1 MLGNLFKKPVPPAR
15 NPVKEM
21 LFGDLPLEEW
31 PRSDAPSRDFPWS
44 NFVTARVN
52 LKAGRGTEAIAL
64 WQQVLS
70 TSDLEP
76 LQYVQAWHFLR
87 QNGMN
92 PSSENAK
99 KVFGVVVEIGSSG
112 VLTAAYSDRQARLYA
127 DSGRGV
133 VWLRPDGSLD
143 SIIDALLEIAAQV
156 VLRLGPWDK
165 PRLAMPSGD
174 IVRISFLTPSGLHF
188 GQGPS
193 KAFSEDPLA
202 GPVLKASTALMRAL
216 IQKSE
221 TSPQTLTGDE
231 KR

>member
-1 MLGNLFKKPVPPAR
+1 MLGNLFSKKPVPPAR
-15 NPVKEM
+15 NPVKEV
-21 LFGDLPLEEW
+21 LFGDLPLDQW

-44 NFVTARVN
+44 NFVNARED
-52 LKAGRGTEAIAL
+52 LKSGRAPQAIAL

-70 TSDLEP
+70 TPDLEP

-87 QNGMN
+87 QNGVN
-92 PSSENAK
+92 PSSEDAK
-99 KVFGVVVEIGSSG
+99 KVFGVIVEIGSSG
-112 VLTAAYSDRQARLYA
+112 VLVAAYSDRQARMYS
-127 DSGRGV
+127 DSGNGV

-143 SIIDALLEIAAQV
+143 SIIDALFEIAAQV

-165 PRLAMPSGD
+165 SRLAMPSGD

-202 GPVLKASTALMRAL
+202 GPVLKGSSALMRAL

-221 TSPQTLTGDE
+221 NKPSGSDG
-231 KR
+231 R